1 MPRMAAVIVEKE
13 GVLMPY
19 TFYLPTK
26 LLYGA
31 GSLKQLGG
39 CALPGRKALLVTSSG
54 QSVKKFGYLE
64 RVQEQLLRAGVQAAV
79 YDRITPNPTKA
90 EVMAG
95 AALCQEQGCDLVVGL
110 GGGSSID
117 AAKAIAVMARNP
129 GDYWD
134 YVSGG
139 TGRGKPVPNAPLPV
153 VAITT
158 TAGTG
163 SEADPWTVTTNEET
177 REKIGF
183 GYEKTFPVLSVIDP
197 ELMVSVPPR
206 LTAYQGFDALFHS
219 TEGYLNRSASPMSDL
234 LALEAVRLIGKSLPH
249 AVREGSDL
257 QARGDVALANTLSGM
272 VETLSGCISEHSI
285 AHAMSAFH
293 PKLPHGAALTAISV
307 AYYTRLIRLGVDVE
321 RMIALARALGKTDA
335 DRPEDFLTALEALQ
349 KECSVNGLALS
360 SFGLSPEEFPELAH
374 NARETMGSL
383 FEADPVA
390 VSDSDVMEILSD
402 AFC

>member
-1 MPRMAAVIVEKE
+1 
-13 GVLMPY
+13 MPY
-19 TFYLPTK
+19 EFYLPTR

-31 GSLKQLGG
+31 GCLSSLGG
-39 CALPGRKALLVTSSG
+39 CVLPGRKALLVTSSG
-54 QSVKKFGYLE
+54 QSARKHGYLACVE
-64 RVQEQLLRAGVQAAV
+64 EQLSRAGARAV
-79 YDRITPNPTKA
+79 LYDRITPNPTKA

-95 AALCQEQGCDLVVGL
+95 AALCREEGCDFVLGL

-139 TGRGKPVPNAPLPV
+139 TGKGKAVPNAPLPI
-153 VAITT
+153 VAVTT

-163 SEADPWTVTTNEET
+163 TEADPWTVTTNEET
-177 REKIGF
+177 QEKIGF
-183 GYEKTFPVLSVIDP
+183 GYDKTFPVLSIVDP

-219 TEGYLNRSASPMSDL
+219 TEGYLNRTASPISDL
-234 LALEAVRLIGKSLPH
+234 LALEAIRLIGKSLPH
-249 AVREGSDL
+249 AVRDGADL
-257 QARGDVALANTLSGM
+257 KARGDVALANTLSGM

-293 PKLPHGAALTAISV
+293 PKLPHGAALIAVSK
-307 AYYTRLIRLGVDVE
+307 AYYQKLIRLGAGRE
-321 RMIALARALGKTDA
+321 RMAAMARSLGKTDA
-335 DRPEDFLTALEALQ
+335 TKPEDFLTALDALQ
-349 KECSVNGLALS
+349 KECSVDGLALS
-360 SFGLSPEEFPELAH
+360 SFGMCPEEFPALAR
-374 NARETMGSL
+374 NARETMGGL
-383 FEADPVA
+383 FEVDPVT
-390 VSDSDVMEILSD
+390 VSDGDVLEILSD